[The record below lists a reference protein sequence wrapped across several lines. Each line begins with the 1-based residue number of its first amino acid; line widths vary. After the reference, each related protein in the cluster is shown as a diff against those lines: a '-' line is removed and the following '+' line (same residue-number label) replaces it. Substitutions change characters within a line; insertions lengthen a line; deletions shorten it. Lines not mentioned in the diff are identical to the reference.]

1 MLIREVEERCGIS
14 KKNIRFYE
22 QQGLLQPKRNASNY
36 REYEEDDIVVLKK
49 IILLRKLD
57 FSLDEIQQILQD
69 PNSLPTYLKEQKAVL
84 NHASTQVKA
93 LEEICIH
100 LEAAISHNITL
111 NEALCDECLSL
122 VSQKAQQFDTFYDLS
137 QDAQPFPK
145 EDPAITR
152 RKAYCKK
159 SLQHSAEKSQQY
171 MKDWRSIGKGM
182 ILLPILLL
190 CFLCYRYID
199 HKAHIKNPVD
209 TEISF
214 TMADKTFHEKDTI
227 QQYLDAGFHIEDED
241 GNRISPNASYTATL
255 NQAAPKRFYLR
266 KGNCFFAFSY
276 DQEEDQ
282 TFKNILPSS
291 FTFYPASHVDKLPN
305 NATLDMSI
313 EQFQLFYQSLQ
324 NNDGMFAKAD
334 ALKPVCETS
343 TTCSVETTNYRI
355 ETHFEHGKL
364 QFLRYVLIQNT

>member
-1 MLIREVEERCGIS
+1 M
-14 KKNIRFYE
+14 
-22 QQGLLQPKRNASNY
+22 
-36 REYEEDDIVVLKK
+36 
-49 IILLRKLD
+49 
-57 FSLDEIQQILQD
+57 
-69 PNSLPTYLKEQKAVL
+69 
-84 NHASTQVKA
+84 
-93 LEEICIH
+93 
-100 LEAAISHNITL
+100 
-111 NEALCDECLSL
+111 
-122 VSQKAQQFDTFYDLS
+122 VSQKAQQLDTFYDLS

-171 MKDWRSIGKGM
+171 MKDWHSIRKDM

-199 HKAHIKNPVD
+199 HKQHIKNPVA

-214 TMADKTFHEKDTI
+214 AMADKTFHEKDTI
-227 QQYLDAGFHIEDED
+227 QQYLDAGFHIDED
-241 GNRISPNASYTATL
+241 GNKLSPKASYATTL
-255 NQAAPKRFYLR
+255 NQAVVKHLYLR
-266 KGNCFFAFSY
+266 KENGYFAFAY
-276 DQEEDQ
+276 NQEEDKALKDVQ
-282 TFKNILPSS
+282 PDS

-324 NNDGMFAKAD
+324 NNDGIFAKAD

-364 QFLRYVLIQNT
+364 QFLRYVLLS